1 MFDKLMDRIGWSAHA
16 SRRGVAMIQPDLTWV
31 SFSVSLAGDVC
42 FAARLL
48 FIQIFLLF
56 LISRLNE
63 DFEVRLKFQRMTRM
77 HLAD

>member
-48 FIQIFLLF
+48 FIQIFYCFQF
-56 LISRLNE
+56 LASMKTLR
-63 DFEVRLKFQRMTRM
+63 FVRSFKE
-77 HLAD
+77 